1 LRREVFSGLARHWDY
16 ADISL
21 SPQRI
26 RGPYTTTATTIAAA

>member
-26 RGPYTTTATTIAAA
+26 RGPYTTATTIAAA